1 MRTVLITAP
10 YMIPS
15 MRRFTPILESFG
27 LNVVIPEVDERLEAD
42 ELMQFAGQYEGT
54 ICGDDRYTAEVI
66 AANASTLKVI
76 SKWGT
81 GVDAIDAEAAEK
93 YGIMVGRTPNAFT
106 VPVSESVMAG
116 MLSFA
121 RNVPWMDDAMKAG
134 EWKKI
139 SGHTLMESTLGV
151 VGVGN
156 IGKAVIRRSRAFGM
170 KILANDIVEIEPD
183 FIIEQGIEMTSLED
197 LLERADYIS
206 LNVSL
211 NPTSR
216 HLINAKTLAHVKPSA
231 VLINSCR
238 GSVVHEEALIAALQE
253 GRLRGAAL
261 DVFEEEPL
269 PADSPLK
276 KMSNVLLS
284 PHNTNSSPFFWERIH
299 WNTLRNL
306 LIGLDI
312 PVGDVASLKAL
323 EKRA

>member
-10 YMIPS
+10 YILPFMD
-15 MRRFTPILESFG
+15 RFTPILESFG

-66 AANASTLKVI
+66 AANSPNLKVI

-81 GVDAIDAEAAEK
+81 GVDAIDPKACEK
-93 YGIMVGRTPNAFT
+93 YGVMIGRTPNAFT
-106 VPVSESVMAG
+106 VPVSESVLG
-116 MLSFA
+116 CMLSFA
-121 RNVPWMDDAMKAG
+121 RNIPWMDDAMKAG

-151 VGVGN
+151 IGVGN
-156 IGKAVIRRSRAFGM
+156 IGKAVIRRARAFGM
-170 KILANDIVEIEPD
+170 TILANDIIEIEPD
-183 FIIEQGIEMTSLED
+183 FIIEMGVEMTGLED
-197 LLERADYIS
+197 LLKRSDYIS

-211 NPTSR
+211 NPTSY
-216 HLINAKTLAHVKPSA
+216 HLINAESLSYIKPSA

-238 GSVVHEEALIAALQE
+238 GSVVDEIALISALQE

-261 DVFEEEPL
+261 DVFEDEPL
-269 PADSPLK
+269 SNASPLK
-276 KMSNVLLS
+276 SMDNVLLS

-299 WNTLRNL
+299 WNSIRNL
-306 LIGLDI
+306 LIGLGI

-323 EKRA
+323 EKKV

>member
-10 YMIPS
+10 YIIPF
-15 MRRFTPILESFG
+15 MDRFTPILESFG
-27 LNVVIPEVDERLEAD
+27 LNVIIPEVDERFEVAGLLE
-42 ELMQFAGQYEGT
+42 FAGQYEGT

-66 AANASTLKVI
+66 AANAETLKVI

-106 VPVSESVMAG
+106 VPVSESVLG
-116 MLSFA
+116 CMLSFA
-121 RNVPWMDDAMKAG
+121 RNIPWMDGAMKAG
-134 EWKKI
+134 QWKKI

-156 IGKAVIRRSRAFGM
+156 IGKAVIRRARAFGM
-170 KILANDIVEIEPD
+170 KIIANDIIEIEPD
-183 FIIEQGIEMTSLED
+183 FIIEQGIEMTSLQD

-211 NPTSR
+211 NPTSY
-216 HLINAKTLAHVKPSA
+216 HLIDAEALAHVKPTA

-238 GSVVHEEALIAALQE
+238 GPVVHEPALIAALQE

-261 DVFEEEPL
+261 DVFEDEPL
-269 PADSPLK
+269 PADSPLT
-276 KMSNVLLS
+276 KMDNVLLS
-284 PHNTNSSPFFWERIH
+284 PHNTNSSSFFWERIH
-299 WNTLRNL
+299 
-306 LIGLDI
+306 
-312 PVGDVASLKAL
+312 
-323 EKRA
+323 

>member
-1 MRTVLITAP
+1 
-10 YMIPS
+10 
-15 MRRFTPILESFG
+15 
-27 LNVVIPEVDERLEAD
+27 
-42 ELMQFAGQYEGT
+42 
-54 ICGDDRYTAEVI
+54 
-66 AANASTLKVI
+66 
-76 SKWGT
+76 
-81 GVDAIDAEAAEK
+81 
-93 YGIMVGRTPNAFT
+93 
-106 VPVSESVMAG
+106 
-116 MLSFA
+116 
-121 RNVPWMDDAMKAG
+121 MKAG
-134 EWKKI
+134 EWQKI

-151 VGVGN
+151 IGVGN
-156 IGKAVIRRSRAFGM
+156 IGKAVIRRARAFGM
-170 KILANDIVEIEPD
+170 TILATDIIEIEPD

-197 LLERADYIS
+197 LLQRADYIS

-211 NPTSR
+211 NPTSY
-216 HLINAKTLAHVKPSA
+216 HLINAQTLSYVKPSA

-238 GSVVHEEALIAALQE
+238 GSVVDEAALVAALQA

-261 DVFEEEPL
+261 DVFEDEPL

-312 PVGDVASLKAL
+312 PVGDIASLKAL